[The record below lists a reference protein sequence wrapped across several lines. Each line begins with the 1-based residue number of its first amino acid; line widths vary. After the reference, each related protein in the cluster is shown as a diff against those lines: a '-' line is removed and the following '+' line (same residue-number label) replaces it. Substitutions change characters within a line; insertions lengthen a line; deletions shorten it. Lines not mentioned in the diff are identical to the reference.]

1 MGDDGTIIFKVDD
14 MENYMITETLVKVRK
29 ALDEKGYDGINQIV
43 GYIISGDL
51 AYISNYK
58 DARKNIQKLEREKI
72 VEALLKNY
80 LKDLK

>member
-43 GYIISGDL
+43 GYIIRYL
-51 AYISNYK
+51 AYIQYK
-58 DARKNIQKLEREKI
+58 RCSKIFQNLEKKKLVK
-72 VEALLKNY
+72 AY
-80 LKDLK
+80 